1 MDYQHYKIVA
11 ELFRYPDDEFVPR
24 VVKCQE
30 LLESLYPESGKTL
43 KSFTQHIC
51 TLSQDELEELFT
63 KTFDVQ
69 PICYLDL
76 GYVIFG
82 EDYKRGTFLRHMQE
96 EQKMLGNDCSPEL
109 PDHLSHVLT
118 MLTMHP
124 DQMFIDELVAQAVVP
139 GVKKMIHEFNT
150 ARIELKIK
158 VMKKLHNALI
168 QEEANIGNVYVHAF
182 EALLQVLEKDF
193 AEAIVIYAPEIDE
206 VSTTFLHSRNNSVN
220 QLVNNIKMD

>member
-1 MDYQHYKIVA
+1 MNYQHYKILA
-11 ELFRYPDDEFVPR
+11 NLFRYPDADFVPR
-24 VVKCQE
+24 IVKCQE
-30 LLESLYPESGKTL
+30 LLNTHYPDAGKILNPFTLY
-43 KSFTQHIC
+43 
-51 TLSQDELEELFT
+51 LSALNIEETEELFT

-118 MLTMHP
+118 MITLHD
-124 DQMFIDELVAQAVVP
+124 DQLFIDELVAQALVP

-150 ARIELKIK
+150 ARVELKLK
-158 VMKKLHNALI
+158 VMRKLHRAII
-168 QEEANIGNVYVHAF
+168 QEENNIGNVYVHAF
-182 EALLQVLEKDF
+182 EALLNVLELDF
-193 AEAIVIYAPEIDE
+193 ANAIAAYTPVVDD
-206 VSTTFLHSRNNSVN
+206 VSSTFLNRENSVH
-220 QLVNNIKMD
+220 QLVSNIKMD

>member
-1 MDYQHYKIVA
+1 MNYDHYRILA
-11 ELFRYPDDEFVPR
+11 ELFLYPTEDFIQRVDECQEVLNQKYPD
-24 VVKCQE
+24 
-30 LLESLYPESGKTL
+30 SGKTL
-43 KSFTQHIC
+43 EPFTQYLRN
-51 TLSQDELEELFT
+51 LSQDELEELFT

-118 MLTMHP
+118 MLTMHT
-124 DQMFIDELVAQAVVP
+124 DQMFIDELVAQAIVP

-150 ARIELKIK
+150 SRIELKIK

-193 AEAIVIYAPEIDE
+193 AEAIVLYAPEIDE

>member
-1 MDYQHYKIVA
+1 
-11 ELFRYPDDEFVPR
+11 
-24 VVKCQE
+24 
-30 LLESLYPESGKTL
+30 
-43 KSFTQHIC
+43 
-51 TLSQDELEELFT
+51 
-63 KTFDVQ
+63 
-69 PICYLDL
+69 
-76 GYVIFG
+76 
-82 EDYKRGTFLRHMQE
+82 
-96 EQKMLGNDCSPEL
+96 
-109 PDHLSHVLT
+109 
-118 MLTMHP
+118 
-124 DQMFIDELVAQAVVP
+124 
-139 GVKKMIHEFNT
+139 MIHEFNT